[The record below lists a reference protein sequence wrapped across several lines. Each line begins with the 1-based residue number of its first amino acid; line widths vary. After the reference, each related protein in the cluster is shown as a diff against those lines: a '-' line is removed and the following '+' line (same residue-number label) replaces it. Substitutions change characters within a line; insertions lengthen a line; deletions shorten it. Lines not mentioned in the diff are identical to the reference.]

1 MIRTE
6 LAHIGIPLFSIALV
20 EFILGTVLLLHNP
33 RNSRVNKSV
42 AAFSFFT
49 AAFSFET
56 ALMYLLGSFG
66 RDVTSLAR
74 ANWIGWLMI
83 PAGFQCIYYMQDENS
98 RSARIAGRFL
108 YPFWITVLGISIS
121 TDLIERGNYT
131 LFPFIDHSGPL
142 SKPLRIVGLL
152 QLFWV
157 LFEVYRLRKNVSG
170 IRRAQ
175 LNYFMN
181 GFLIFAV
188 CGAIIAGIFPLFGV
202 SFEPGLSSYFSL
214 PWVALT
220 FYAITRYRLFDI
232 RSVISRFAAVSL
244 VSAIFAVVQIGLFK
258 LLEPILGPSPAIAVS
273 LFLIGFLFFSTTF
286 NQKVNKKIQD
296 LILQNKLDHQRVLR
310 ESITAIV
317 TILDQHQLLNYL
329 INSIKSGL
337 GVRTVHLYLREKD
350 GHYWHPAGIGEYPD
364 QPEDRLADAPVIDW
378 VKQHKEVVIREELE
392 EKLPEEEFGSLN
404 AWMRK
409 GKIEVII
416 PLFYKKGLQG
426 VLTLGPKRDGEVY
439 TQGDIELLEAL
450 AGHAA
455 IAIENA
461 RLYNE
466 VRQAKVSLQESEA
479 KFRVLAQTLPA
490 AIFIHRGGN
499 ILYGNPSAELITGYR
514 TEEFPVMDF
523 EAIVHPEF
531 RKTTA
536 AINGTTP
543 VRAEERPTQTEFKII
558 RKDGAERWV
567 LMTAAGIEYEGLPAT
582 IGTLLDITER
592 KALEGRLRYS
602 QKMEA
607 IGKLAGGV
615 AHDFSNVLTA
625 IVGYGNLLLLKL
637 GKENP
642 LRAQVDQILAATE
655 RAARMTQTLLAFGK
669 KQVVSLRS
677 EDLNSIVQRM
687 EKLLAGL
694 LRKGIEFSRRY
705 SDSVLPVLAD
715 SSQIERVIMNLLV
728 NARDAMPGG
737 GTVSLETGTAE
748 LDNDFVRT
756 YGYGKA
762 GSYAVIS
769 LSDTGVGMDAAIK
782 EKIFEPFF
790 TTKGLEKGT
799 GFGLSIV
806 YDIVKEHGGY
816 VTVDSEPG
824 KGTTFRV
831 YLPLAE
837 EQTETKPLPAP
848 VLLKGN
854 ETILV
859 AENENDVRELMK
871 AVLEGYGYTVIE
883 AFDGEDAVAK
893 FTEHKDS
900 IQLLI
905 FDVIM
910 PRMNGIEA
918 YAAIRSKQS
927 KVKALFMSGYSE
939 DLIENKV
946 MLEKGQRFIVKPFSS
961 KDLVAYVR
969 EALDAAP
976 VAGRK

>member
-20 EFILGTVLLLHNP
+20 EIILGTLLLLHNP
-33 RNSRVNKSV
+33 RNSRAHKSV

-49 AAFSFET
+49 AAFSLIT
-56 ALMYLLGSFG
+56 ALMYLLASFG
-66 RDVTSLAR
+66 RDITFLAR

-83 PAGFQCIYYMQDENS
+83 PAAVQFIFYTRDESS
-98 RSARIAGRFL
+98 RSARIAGYVL
-108 YPFWITVLGISIS
+108 YPFWIIVLWISMS
-121 TDLIERGNYT
+121 TDLIEGGNYT
-131 LFPFIDHSGPL
+131 LFPYIDRSGPL
-142 SKPLRIVGLL
+142 GKPLRIVGIL
-152 QLFWV
+152 QLLWAG
-157 LFEVYRLRKNVSG
+157 FEIYRLRQQVSG

-175 LNYFMN
+175 LNFFTN
-181 GFLIFAV
+181 GLLIFIV
-188 CGAIIAGIFPLFGV
+188 GGTIVAGIFPLFGV
-202 SFEPGLSSYFSL
+202 GFEPGLSAYFSL

-220 FYAITRYRLFDI
+220 FYAMTRYRLFDI

-244 VSAIFAVVQIGLFK
+244 VSAVFAVVQIGLFK
-258 LLEPILGPSPAIAVS
+258 LLEPLLGPSPAIAVS

-296 LILQNKLDHQRVLR
+296 LVLQNKLDHQRVLK
-310 ESITAIV
+310 ESITAVI
-317 TILDQHQLLNYL
+317 TILDLQQLLNYL

-337 GVRTVHLYLREKD
+337 GVGNVCLYLRGHD
-350 GHYWHPAGIGEYPD
+350 GNSWHPGMGEG
-364 QPEDRLADAPVIDW
+364 PVQREECIVDEPVLDW
-378 VKQHKEVVIREELE
+378 FKQRKDVVIREELE
-392 EKLPEEEFGSLN
+392 EKLSEEQFGGLN
-404 AWMRK
+404 AWMK
-409 GKIEVII
+409 QWKTEVVI
-416 PLFYKKGLQG
+416 PLFYSGDLQG
-426 VLTLGPKRDGEVY
+426 VITLEAKRDGELY
-439 TQGDIELLEAL
+439 TQSDIDLLEAL

-466 VRQAKVSLQESEA
+466 VSQAKESLQESEQ
-479 KFRVLAQTLPA
+479 KFRTLAQTLPA
-490 AIFIHRGGN
+490 AVFIHRGGN
-499 ILYGNPSAELITGYR
+499 ILYANSSAELISGYR
-514 TEEFPVMDF
+514 TEEFLTMDF
-523 EAIVHPEF
+523 ESIVHPEF

-536 AINGTTP
+536 AINGNTP
-543 VRAEERPTQTEFKII
+543 VREEERPTQTEFKIV
-558 RKDGAERWV
+558 RKDGDERWV
-567 LMTAAGIEYEGLPAT
+567 LMTAASLEYEGRPAM

-625 IVGYGNLLLLKL
+625 IVGYGNVLLMKL
-637 GKENP
+637 SKQDP
-642 LRAQVDQILAATE
+642 LRVQVDQILAATE

-677 EDLNSIVQRM
+677 EDLNNIVQRM
-687 EKLLAGL
+687 EKLLTGL
-694 LRKGIEFSRRY
+694 LRTGIEFTMHY
-705 SDSVLPVLAD
+705 TDNALPVQVD
-715 SSQIERVIMNLLV
+715 SSQIERIIMNLLV
-728 NARDAMPGG
+728 NARDAMPDG
-737 GTVSLETGTAE
+737 GTVTLETGSAE
-748 LDNDFVRT
+748 LDGEFVKT

-762 GSYAVIS
+762 GPYAVVS
-769 LSDTGVGMDAAIK
+769 LRDTGIGMDAAIK

-806 YDIVKEHGGY
+806 YDIVKEHRGY

-831 YLPLAE
+831 YLPLAKE
-837 EQTETKPLPAP
+837 LVEAKPLPVP
-848 VLLKGN
+848 VLARGT

-883 AFDGEDAVAK
+883 AVDGADAVAK
-893 FTEHKDS
+893 FTKHKDA

-905 FDVIM
+905 LDVIM
-910 PRMNGIEA
+910 PKMNGIEA
-918 YAAIRSKQS
+918 YTAIRKKQR
-927 KVKALFMSGYSE
+927 KVKALFASGYSE
-939 DLIENKV
+939 DLIQGRE
-946 MLEKGQRFIVKPFSS
+946 MLDKGQRFIVKPFSS
-961 KDLVAYVR
+961 KDLVAQVR
-969 EALDAAP
+969 EALDSDP
-976 VAGRK
+976 L